1 MFFNWSRHRML
12 RKTIEETI
20 FSVRLTNT
28 PALQDALIEHL
39 NALLVEERLML
50 CTPVDNDKPLDE

>member
-1 MFFNWSRHRML
+1 MFFNWFRHRML

-20 FSVRLTNT
+20 FSVRLGNT
-28 PALQDALIEHL
+28 SALQDALIEHL

-50 CTPVDNDKPLDE
+50 CTTVDNDKPLDE